1 MQTSGETCREI
12 AKSYPAVIASEAKQS
27 IVPRKQ
33 KDGLLRF
40 ARNDVGRANEHLPPH
55 PEETAKRAVSKGDRN
70 SYPHQPF
77 NFAIQAMSTFKFL
90 K

>member
-1 MQTSGETCREI
+1 MQTSGEPCREI

-27 IVPRKQ
+27 ISRHTERIDCFASLAMTWEERTTICRLTLRRPRS
-33 KDGLLRF
+33 GRLE
-40 ARNDVGRANEHLPPH
+40 GRA
-55 PEETAKRAVSKGDRN
+55 ETAT
-70 SYPHQPF
+70 PHQPF